1 MIGLDTTAI
10 IDILN
15 DDNALKKVFGDL
27 TEPIV
32 TNRIS
37 YLEIMFGIDSKSGK
51 FSEENQLYDNL
62 FDSMDLFELDVE
74 SCKKATEIFWKL
86 RKEGANIEQFDCA
99 IAGIYLSNNISKIIT
114 KNKHHFEKIRETEVI
129 SY

>member
-15 DDNALKKVFGDL
+15 DNDALKKVFGGL
-27 TEPIV
+27 NEPIV

-37 YLEIMFGIDSKSGK
+37 ELEIMFGIDSKSGK

-62 FDSMDLFELDVE
+62 FESMDIFELDTE
-74 SCKKATEIFWKL
+74 SCKKAAEIFWKL
-86 RKEGANIEQFDCA
+86 RKEGATIEQFDCA
-99 IAGIYLSNNISKIIT
+99 IAGIYLSNNISKIKT
-114 KNKHHFEKIRETEVI
+114 RNKHHFEKIKEIE
-129 SY
+129 